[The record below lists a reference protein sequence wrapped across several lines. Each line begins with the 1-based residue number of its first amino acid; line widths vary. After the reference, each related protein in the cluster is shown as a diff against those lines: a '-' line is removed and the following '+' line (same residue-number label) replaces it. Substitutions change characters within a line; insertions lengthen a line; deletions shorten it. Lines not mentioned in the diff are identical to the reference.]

1 MRALRDC
8 AWLTVAGPRAAARGP
23 PQEGARRAVPRVV
36 IAAGGTAGHVVP
48 ALAVADALRA
58 SGADVS
64 FLGTREGAE
73 GRLVPAGGYEL
84 DCVRARGIERRSPLK
99 ALRAGALA
107 APATVMARS
116 AIRERHADAL

>member
-8 AWLTVAGPRAAARGP
+8 AWLTAAGPGAAARGP
-23 PQEGARRAVPRVV
+23 PQEGARPAVPRVV

-64 FLGTREGAE
+64 FLGTPEGPE
-73 GRLVPAGGYEL
+73 GRLVPAAGYPI
-84 DCVRARGIERRSPLK
+84 DYVRARGIERRSPLK
-99 ALRAGALA
+99 EIGRA
-107 APATVMARS
+107 S
-116 AIRERHADAL
+116 CRE